1 MVTLFAITKE
11 EKKIPHYWSINILIG
26 FIALIPVVIAFIV
39 TLRQFLKEKYQHAL
53 FLTLAHAVVVTWI
66 LCQLFS
72 LILRSEFLFLLVFLL
87 FIPLAFLIILLID
100 SLTRDSVDFKK
111 FGTWTALSTS
121 LFIISL
127 DPDSLYM
134 NSFPELDWLPMWS
147 TSIYFLIIF
156 FCLFQL
162 TCGSY
167 FYYSLLIHRNAP
179 KNFKFFSYLNLI
191 AGFLFVVVVPISLF
205 LINII
210 GISTLNLIPTGIAFL
225 LVAIA
230 FASQPKLAFILPFK
244 ALRLAVIE
252 TNSGISLFTHV
263 WSKMDDLIDDQL
275 FSGMLQGISQILN
288 EALKKG
294 EIRDINLEKATL
306 MIKRSD
312 KYSVAC
318 VLVATKSSRTLRHAL
333 NSFAERFFT
342 KYSPYFSKPYNMD
355 NFNSAS
361 ELVEERFSFIPE
373 YD

>member
-1 MVTLFAITKE
+1 
-11 EKKIPHYWSINILIG
+11 
-26 FIALIPVVIAFIV
+26 
-39 TLRQFLKEKYQHAL
+39 
-53 FLTLAHAVVVTWI
+53 
-66 LCQLFS
+66 
-72 LILRSEFLFLLVFLL
+72 
-87 FIPLAFLIILLID
+87 
-100 SLTRDSVDFKK
+100 
-111 FGTWTALSTS
+111 
-121 LFIISL
+121 
-127 DPDSLYM
+127 M
-134 NSFPELDWLPMWS
+134 NLFPELGWLPLWS
-147 TSIYFLIIF
+147 ASLSFIIIF
-156 FCLFQL
+156 LCLFQL

-167 FYYSLLIHRNAP
+167 LYYSLLIYRNAP
-179 KNFKFFSYLNLI
+179 KKLKSLSYLNVI
-191 AGFLFVVVVPISLF
+191 AGFLFVVVVPITIL
-205 LINII
+205 LVNIVK
-210 GISTLNLIPTGIAFL
+210 ISTLNLIPTGIAFL

-244 ALRLAVIE
+244 ALRLSVIE

-312 KYSVAC
+312 EYSIAC

-342 KYSPYFSKPYNMD
+342 KYAPYFSKPHNMD